1 MAAIEN
7 FNLDSLLDGT
17 LDDLADMPEFKPFPA
32 GAHSILATLVDKA
45 TDKKNWVNGH
55 PAYELRMKLEEHL
68 ELANPEEALQKG
80 AETGILYMLDNE
92 MGQGQFKKLIA
103 AVAVKF
109 PGLSNRETA
118 AQVKDLAMAVV
129 TKQRP
134 NKDKTQM
141 YTDLVEAM
149 VS

>member
-32 GAHSILATLVDKA
+32 GAHSILATLIDKTA
-45 TDKKNWVNGH
+45 KKDHVNGH

-68 ELANPEEALQKG
+68 ELVNPEEALQKG

-92 MGQGQFKKLIA
+92 MGQGQFKKLLA
-103 AVAVKF
+103 AIAVKF

-129 TKQRP
+129 TKQRA

-141 YTDLVEAM
+141 YTDLVEAI